1 MKELSLNILDIAQNS
16 IRARAK
22 LVKIT
27 LHENA
32 ESLEITVSDDGCGMK
47 ADFLKRVTDPFST
60 TRTTR
65 SVGLGLP
72 FFKMEAEMTGGTM
85 TIDSRSEEEYND
97 HGTVVTA
104 RFFKNHIDYIPLGNI
119 IDTVCT
125 LIHGA
130 ENVDFLFSHSYED
143 AVISLSTREMR
154 EMLGED
160 IPLSSPEVLAW
171 VRDYLTESYTALY
184 GNSSDT

>member
-16 IRARAK
+16 IRARAMNVDIILK
-22 LVKIT
+22 EDVET
-27 LHENA
+27 LT
-32 ESLEITVSDDGCGMK
+32 ITVSDNGCGMK

-65 SVGLGLP
+65 KVGLGLP
-72 FFKMEAEMTGGTM
+72 FFKMEAEMTGGSLDIT
-85 TIDSRSEEEYND
+85 SKSEEEHED

-130 ENVDFLFSHSYED
+130 EEVDFLFLHEYGERS
-143 AVISLSTREMR
+143 VMLSTREMR
-154 EMLGED
+154 EMLGDEV
-160 IPLSSPEVLAW
+160 PLSSPEVLAW
-171 VRDYLTESYTALY
+171 AREYLTEGYAELY
-184 GNSSDT
+184 R